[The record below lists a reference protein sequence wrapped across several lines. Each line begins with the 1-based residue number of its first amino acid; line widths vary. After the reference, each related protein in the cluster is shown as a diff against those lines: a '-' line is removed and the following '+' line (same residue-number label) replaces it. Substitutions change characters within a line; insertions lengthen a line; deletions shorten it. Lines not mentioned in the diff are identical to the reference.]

1 MDRLQSQEVFYNTI
15 EGNAFENDAFI
26 SEISRRVF
34 RDTATVQNNIK
45 WLMRINQIS
54 IKDMAKIVQHS
65 VYHTRCMLNGSR
77 SIRIVALSKIAIF
90 FNIQTGLLFMPF
102 LHSDNPLY
110 TVSDIWGVTNDKTLM
125 AFLNCLR
132 WHREKNQ

>member
-1 MDRLQSQEVFYNTI
+1 MNILQSQGLLHNAN
-15 EGNAFENDAFI
+15 EGNIFESDFFKDG
-26 SEISRRVF
+26 ISRRVF

-90 FNIQTGLLFMPF
+90 FNIQTGLLFKPF

-110 TVSDIWGVTNDKTLM
+110 TVSDTWGVTNDKALM

-132 WHREKNQ
+132 RHMEKNQ